1 MNAGQ
6 RGEWHFPQTDAT
18 VVLKEDAA
26 LDVVK
31 DVKVTWHTAK
41 NGDLYS
47 EFVLCIYPILS
58 THTQQ
63 WTHTP
68 WTHTSWTHTWSSGQP
83 FMLRRQGSSWG
94 FGALL
99 KDTSVVVL
107 RVERV
112 LYIHSPL
119 LHDYINYAKE
129 IMKIGSDAWSVFMD
143 YETNY
148 KCIICKNQM
157 LNACSVLFSRNGH
170 SYTCSR
176 SFTHMLLLNVI
187 ISVLMLWFI
196 CVLSC
201 QNSL

>member
-6 RGEWHFPQTDAT
+6 RGEWPFPQTDAT

-58 THTQQ
+58 AHTEQ
-63 WTHTP
+63 WTHTR
-68 WTHTSWTHTWSSGQP
+68 SSGQP
-83 FMLRRQGSSWG
+83 FMLRRPGSSWG
-94 FGALL
+94 FGVLL
-99 KDTSVVVL
+99 KGTSVVVL

-129 IMKIGSDAWSVFMD
+129 IMKIDSDAWSVFMD

-157 LNACSVLFSRNGH
+157 LNACSVLFSRNGV
-170 SYTCSR
+170 YTVIH
-176 SFTHMLLLNVI
+176 THAH
-187 ISVLMLWFI
+187 
-196 CVLSC
+196 VLSHTC
-201 QNSL
+201 FC